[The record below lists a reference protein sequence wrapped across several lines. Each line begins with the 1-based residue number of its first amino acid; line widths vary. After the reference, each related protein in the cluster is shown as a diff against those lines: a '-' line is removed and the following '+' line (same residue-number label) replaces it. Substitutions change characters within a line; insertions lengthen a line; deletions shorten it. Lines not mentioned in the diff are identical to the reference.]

1 MSFNVDTSLRKQEG
15 RDQEDIT
22 VQINGAN
29 PSSRTFIRLCGSL
42 CKLFRNAVQSIF
54 NCRAILSKTL
64 RITEGKGKLCDRNS
78 SLSDSLSTS
87 LSRIIE
93 SEANTIAVGSG

>member
-1 MSFNVDTSLRKQEG
+1 MP
-15 RDQEDIT
+15 
-22 VQINGAN
+22 INEAK

-64 RITEGKGKLCDRNS
+64 RMTGGKGKLSDRNAALS
-78 SLSDSLSTS
+78 NSLSPSLC
-87 LSRIIE
+87 RIIE
-93 SEANTIAVGSG
+93 SL